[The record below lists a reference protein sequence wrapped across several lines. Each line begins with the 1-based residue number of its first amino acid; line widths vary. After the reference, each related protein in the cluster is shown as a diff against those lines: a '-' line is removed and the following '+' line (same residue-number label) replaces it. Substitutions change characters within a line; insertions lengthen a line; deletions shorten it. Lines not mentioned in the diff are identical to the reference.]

1 MRTGQTRS
9 PRIRRPR
16 FRPAVERLEHRAVP
30 TTATWS
36 NFAANPQHTGVS
48 PYAAGNIDTIVWQT
62 PIDLNPTGAFVHY
75 GAPVITAHDTI
86 LVPVKTGA
94 FSGFEV
100 NAFNATTGQPLWSI
114 PSDYTLPP
122 WSWMPPFGPALSP
135 SGRLYFPGNGGT
147 VYFVDHPDD
156 PGATVSGQLAFYG
169 LKKYQ
174 ANPGFYNA
182 ALQIDTPI
190 TADNAGNIYF
200 GFELNEPNPR
210 DQPSGG
216 IARIDANGN
225 GTYVLAGKA
234 ANDPNIT
241 KVALSA
247 APALS
252 NDGKTLYVPVNNGN
266 NDYGYL
272 LALDSTTLATKDS
285 VLLKDPR
292 FGNANNAAILDISTA
307 TPMVAPDGTVFYGV
321 FGNPYNGSRGFLLHF
336 SADLQT
342 EYTPGAFGWDD
353 TPSIVPT
360 SMVPEYHGTSP
371 YLIFSKYNNYV
382 AAETGSTGGDGYNEV
397 AILDPYASQPDV
409 RNDGDPNLQV
419 MNEVL
424 TMAGPTPDTF
434 FVNFGF
440 PNARREWC
448 INDTAVDPATKSIL
462 LNSEDGNVYRWSIP
476 SDTLTQAVNVT
487 GGVGEP
493 YVPTIIG
500 PSGLV
505 YALNGGTLFA
515 LGAPQNYRISL
526 TTSVNPA
533 RANQP
538 ITFYTSLTST
548 SHGPVPIGTVTYE
561 DNGNPLMTV
570 NVVNGSA
577 VLRVDSLPVGPH
589 IITAVYSGDSHYAA
603 SSAELVETVGYG
615 NTTDVTSSPNPS
627 TTNQPVTFT
636 ATVTPVTPGSGT
648 PTGKVVFLDGKTL
661 LGTAWLVNGQ
671 ATLTVSNLTAG
682 SHSITAVYDGDI
694 NFVPTTSKV
703 LHQTVNATGVSTS
716 NPALVGRRLRPSGSG
731 WGPDEHLRGQEE
743 VS

>member
-1 MRTGQTRS
+1 MTRPKARPPRT
-9 PRIRRPR
+9 RRPR
-16 FRPAVERLEHRAVP
+16 FRPTLERLEDRAVP
-30 TTATWS
+30 TTAVWT

-48 PYAAGNIDTIVWQT
+48 PYGAGNIDTIVWQT
-62 PIDLNPTGAFVHY
+62 PIDLNPTGAAVHH
-75 GAPVITAHDTI
+75 GSPVITSHNTI

-94 FSGFEV
+94 NGGFEV
-100 NAFNATTGQPLWSI
+100 NAFNGSTGSQLWSL

-122 WSWMPPFGPALSP
+122 FNWMPPFGPALTP

-147 VYFVDHPDD
+147 VYYVNTPDKA
-156 PGATVSGQLAFYG
+156 GATVSGQVAFYG
-169 LKKYQ
+169 TANYN
-174 ANPGFYNA
+174 ANPGAYNSSVM
-182 ALQIDTPI
+182 IDTPI

-200 GFELNEPNPR
+200 GFQVTGSNP
-210 DQPSGG
+210 SNLTGGG

-225 GTYVLAGKA
+225 GTYVLASQA
-234 ANDPNIT
+234 ANDPNIS

-252 NDGKTLYVPVNNGN
+252 NDGSTLYVPVNNGN

-272 LALDSTTLATKDS
+272 LALDSTTLATKNS

-292 FGNANNAAILDISTA
+292 FNNANNAPVIDVSTA

-321 FGNPYNGSRGFLLHF
+321 MGGPYNGSRGFLLHY

-360 SMVPEYHGTSP
+360 SMVPQYHGTSP

-382 AAETGSTGGDGYNEV
+382 AAETGSTGGDGVNEV
-397 AILDPYASQPDV
+397 AILDPYNSQPDI

-424 TMAGPTPDTF
+424 VMVGPTADASF
-434 FVNFGF
+434 DMSGY

-448 INDTAVDPATKSIL
+448 INDTAIDPASKSIL
-462 LNSEDGNVYRWSIP
+462 LNSEDGNIYRWYIP

-487 GGVGEP
+487 TGVGEP
-493 YVPTIIG
+493 YVPTLIG

-505 YALNGGTLFA
+505 YAINGENLFA
-515 LGAPQNYRISL
+515 LGSPHNYRI
-526 TTSVNPA
+526 TTTTTVNPA
-533 RANQP
+533 RVNRP
-538 ITFYTSLTST
+538 MTFYTSLAST
-548 SHGPVPIGTVTYE
+548 NRGPVPTGTVTYE
-561 DNGNPLMTV
+561 DNGNTLMTV

-577 VLRVDSLPVGPH
+577 PLRVSSLPFGTH
-589 IITAVYSGDSHYAA
+589 FITAMYSGDSTYAPG
-603 SSAELVETVGYG
+603 SAELVEVVGYG
-615 NTTDVTSSPNPS
+615 STSTVTSSANPS
-627 TTNQPVTFT
+627 LSSQPVTFT
-636 ATVTPVTPGSGT
+636 ATVTPVAPGSGT

-671 ATLTVSNLTAG
+671 ATLTVSGLAAG
-682 SHSITAVYDGDI
+682 SHSITAVYDGDLSF
-694 NFVPTTSKV
+694 NPSTSRV
-703 LHQTVNATGVSTS
+703 YTQTVN
-716 NPALVGRRLRPSGSG
+716 VGAPNLQPTLNHRRLRLSALHWDG
-731 WGPDEHLRGQEE
+731 HLPEQG
-743 VS
+743 